1 MDRSRAGIA
10 GAFLTGLQTPSQ
22 ASQSEA
28 NESIVSERTES
39 ALASQFGDLNMDIEL
54 KAEKAYCEAIIEKKE
69 PPRDSPLITGEEN
82 IDQFEDR
89 LEEGFW

>member
-1 MDRSRAGIA
+1 
-10 GAFLTGLQTPSQ
+10 
-22 ASQSEA
+22 
-28 NESIVSERTES
+28 
-39 ALASQFGDLNMDIEL
+39 MDIEL